1 MSLLP
6 HRDLDRVYF
15 RIHEQDDTYDNVCF
29 SDLTED
35 EQDKMLENR
44 SAEWL
49 KSMCKHLANTIRTIG
64 DQFDLVA
71 AGEAIEDDEDDR
83 K

>member
-1 MSLLP
+1 MSLIP

-44 SAEWL
+44 SVEWL
-49 KSMCKHLANTIRTIG
+49 KSMCKHLANTIRIIG

-71 AGEAIEDDEDDR
+71 VGLNDEDDG

>member
-15 RIHEQDDTYDNVCF
+15 RIHEQDDTYDSVCF

-35 EQDKMLENR
+35 EQDEILENR
-44 SAEWL
+44 SVEWL
-49 KSMCKHLANTIRTIG
+49 KSMCKLLANTIRTIG
-64 DQFDLVA
+64 DQFDLA
-71 AGEAIEDDEDDR
+71 AVGEAIEDDEDDR

>member
-1 MSLLP
+1 MSLIP

-15 RIHEQDDTYDNVCF
+15 RIQEQDGTYDNVCF
-29 SDLTED
+29 SDLTEE

-44 SAEWL
+44 STDWL
-49 KSMCKHLANTIRTIG
+49 KSMCKHLAQTIRTIG

-71 AGEAIEDDEDDR
+71 GEAIEDDEDDR

>member
-6 HRDLDRVYF
+6 HRDLDGAYF
-15 RIHEQDDTYDNVCF
+15 RIHEQDDTYDDVCF

-44 SAEWL
+44 STDWL
-49 KSMCKHLANTIRTIG
+49 KSMCKHLAQTIRTIG

-71 AGEAIEDDEDDR
+71 GDQDDEDDR

>member
-1 MSLLP
+1 MSLIP
-6 HRDLDRVYF
+6 HRDLDRVFF

-35 EQDKMLENR
+35 EQDEMLENR
-44 SAEWL
+44 SVDWL

-71 AGEAIEDDEDDR
+71 TGEAAEDDEDDR

>member
-1 MSLLP
+1 MSLIP

-44 SAEWL
+44 SLEWL
-49 KSMCKHLANTIRTIG
+49 KLMCKHLANTIRTIG

-71 AGEAIEDDEDDR
+71 GDPDEDDDR

>member
-35 EQDKMLENR
+35 EQNKVLENR
-44 SAEWL
+44 SVKWL
-49 KSMCKHLANTIRTIG
+49 KNMCKHLANTIRTIG

-71 AGEAIEDDEDDR
+71 VGAIEDDEDDR

>member
-44 SAEWL
+44 SVEWL

-71 AGEAIEDDEDDR
+71 AGEVIEDDEDDR

>member
-6 HRDLDRVYF
+6 HRDLDRMFF

-35 EQDKMLENR
+35 EQDEMLENR
-44 SAEWL
+44 SVEWL
-49 KSMCKHLANTIRTIG
+49 KTMCKHLANTIRTIG

>member
-44 SAEWL
+44 STDWL
-49 KSMCKHLANTIRTIG
+49 KSMCKYLARTIRDIG
-64 DQFDLVA
+64 DQLDLTM
-71 AGEAIEDDEDDR
+71 IDDEDDDG

>member
-1 MSLLP
+1 MSLIP
-6 HRDLDRVYF
+6 HRDLDGAYF

-44 SAEWL
+44 SVEWL
-49 KSMCKHLANTIRTIG
+49 KSMCKILANTIRNIG
-64 DQFDLVA
+64 DQLDLI
-71 AGEAIEDDEDDR
+71 AGEDPEEDDGR
-83 K
+83 

>member
-29 SDLTED
+29 SDLTET

-44 SAEWL
+44 SSDWL
-49 KSMCKHLANTIRTIG
+49 KSMCKHLAKTIRTIG
-64 DQFDLVA
+64 DQFDLI
-71 AGEAIEDDEDDR
+71 AGDPDDEDDG

>member
-1 MSLLP
+1 
-6 HRDLDRVYF
+6 
-15 RIHEQDDTYDNVCF
+15 
-29 SDLTED
+29 
-35 EQDKMLENR
+35 MLENR
-44 SAEWL
+44 SVEWL

-71 AGEAIEDDEDDR
+71 GNPDEEDDG

>member
-1 MSLLP
+1 MSLIP
-6 HRDLDRVYF
+6 HRDLDGVYF

-29 SDLTED
+29 SDLTEN
-35 EQDKMLENR
+35 EQIEILENR
-44 SAEWL
+44 SVEWL
-49 KSMCKHLANTIRTIG
+49 KTMCVHLASKIRTIG

-71 AGEAIEDDEDDR
+71 GNLDEEDDR